1 MALQRL
7 TVFLGSDINTP
18 IREYSMATLSSD
30 DMRKV
35 ASSGEYAGTQRP
47 DIFAKKINDK
57 KSFRIST
64 ANGKEIFGIEY
75 NKTTETLTYY
85 VKGDSKNIN
94 TIKRSQI
101 FKDKD
106 FGGGS
111 GSGGGA
117 EDTKY
122 TESLQ
127 CYYCSYVFNYATSHP
142 CKSVSDAQLK
152 NAETYAHT
160 DVKLAD
166 CLSKGPASWVK
177 DDVYLKTANKL
188 YEKFG
193 NRITGKAHFHR
204 GSRFMKNV
212 YAAYKACKAKDAA
225 SGNQQAPGSFSD
237 DKWNPGDIW
246 MSTLGVEATPFAN
259 FTDSWGELN
268 GKVLELAGG
277 GVNATGKISVLGI
290 SLKKIPSTQVT
301 AKLQEFS
308 TPEQMAARKSYTWGK
323 WSWGKT
329 GKFFDSQDIYVTISG
344 KEVQFRTF
352 GGDTSWQGE
361 IKGQAAAGG
370 KIGGGNVNFYTKKIF
385 KEDVFN
391 GKTGRTAENQFLS
404 EITRDQKKLDML
416 LYEGYKR
423 HNANSSPKVTEI
435 PKQEFLATCS
445 EQDSNFK
452 NSKILCINF
461 LDAVYAGTEQDRNKF
476 ATELFRYA
484 SSDTDQSSYFVKLY

>member
-35 ASSGEYAGTQRP
+35 ASSGDYAGTKRP
-47 DIFAKKINDK
+47 DIFAKKIADK
-57 KSFRIST
+57 RSFRIST
-64 ANGKEIFGIEY
+64 ENGKEIVGIEY
-75 NKTTETLTYY
+75 DKKTETLTYHA
-85 VKGDSKNIN
+85 KGDSKNLK
-94 TIKRSQI
+94 TIKRTQI

-117 EDTKY
+117 TDTAY

-127 CYYCSYVFNYATSHP
+127 CFYCSYVFNYSISHP
-142 CKSVSDAQLK
+142 CTSVTPAQLK
-152 NAETYAHT
+152 SSATYAHT
-160 DVKLAD
+160 DKTLDD
-166 CLSKGPASWVK
+166 CLSKGPKSWI
-177 DDVYLKTANKL
+177 DTDVYLKTANKL

-204 GSRFMKNV
+204 GSRFMKSV
-212 YAAYKACKAKDAA
+212 YKAYKDCKAKDAA
-225 SGNQQAPGSFSD
+225 SDNTQAPGSFSD

-246 MSTLGVEATPFAN
+246 MSTLSVEATPLAN

-268 GKVLELAGG
+268 AEVLKLAGG
-277 GVNATGKISVLGI
+277 GINGGGRVSLLGI
-290 SLKKIPSTQVT
+290 SLKKVDSPKAS
-301 AKLQEFS
+301 LQEFS
-308 TPEQMAARKSYTWGK
+308 TPEQMAARKSYAWGK

-361 IKGQAAAGG
+361 IKGTAAAGG

-435 PKQEFLATCS
+435 SKEEFLATCS

>member
-1 MALQRL
+1 
-7 TVFLGSDINTP
+7 
-18 IREYSMATLSSD
+18 MATLSSE
-30 DMRKV
+30 DMRKN
-35 ASSGEYAGTQRP
+35 ASSGDYAGTKRP
-47 DIFAKKINDK
+47 DIFAKKIADNK
-57 KSFRIST
+57 TFRLVT
-64 ANGKEIFGIEY
+64 ANGKEIYGIEY
-75 NKTTETLTYY
+75 DKKTETLTYY
-85 VKGDSKNIN
+85 EKNDPKKN
-94 TIKRSQI
+94 PKTIKRTQI

-117 EDTKY
+117 DDTKY

-152 NAETYAHT
+152 NAASYAHT
-160 DVKLAD
+160 DVTLAD
-166 CLSKGPASWVK
+166 CLSKGPANWVET
-177 DDVYLKTANKL
+177 DVYLKTANKL

-193 NRITGKAHFHR
+193 NRVTGKVRFHR

-212 YAAYKACKAKDAA
+212 YAAYKDCKAKDAA
-225 SGNQQAPGSFSD
+225 SGTPQAPGSFSD

-246 MSTLGVEATPFAN
+246 MSTLSAEATPFAN
-259 FTDSWGELN
+259 FTESWGELN
-268 GKVLELAGG
+268 AKVLELAGG
-277 GVNATGKISVLGI
+277 GVNGTGRVSVLGI
-290 SLKKIPSTQVT
+290 SLKKIPATQVN
-301 AKLQEFS
+301 AKLDEFS
-308 TPEQMAARKSYTWGK
+308 TPEQMASRKSYAWSK

-329 GKFFDSQDIYVTISG
+329 GKFFDSQDIYATISG

-370 KIGGGNVNFYTKKIF
+370 KIGGGNVNFYAKK
-385 KEDVFN
+385 VFGKDIYM
-391 GKTGRTAENQFLS
+391 GKTGRTAEKQLLTEAKNSSF
-404 EITRDQKKLDML
+404 KLDEK

-423 HNANSSPKVTEI
+423 HNNNSSPKVAEISKSAFMTEV
-435 PKQEFLATCS
+435 KEMDYNC
-445 EQDSNFK
+445 K
-452 NSKILCINF
+452 NSKLICILL
-461 LDAVYAGTEQDRNKF
+461 LDAVMSGTEQDRNKF